1 MSAPHVSKPVEFG
14 DPKLG
19 DFCVEY
25 PNGLVDLSRSNHLDH
40 QKPSDIDTTEEP
52 GAQPGSSVTTP
63 PLRPGQLDIPVT
75 GDKTV
80 RLDTK
85 KTAFVIIDMQNFF
98 LHQDIRDH
106 PKGLACVDPLMKVV
120 PFFRDNNIKILWVN
134 WGLGD
139 DELNTIPSSLARGFN
154 ANHGNRGFGSKLRG
168 EFGRVLIKGE
178 KNTELYGPLQGLFE
192 DGRDRGT
199 DFWIYKNR
207 MSGLWNQTPL
217 EHLLKENGIRT
228 LLFAGVY
235 ADDCV
240 LGTIIDA
247 NHKGYDCIL
256 VEDTTATT
264 SPDVTYEAVLY
275 NTGNTYGFVT
285 STDKVLGSK

>member
-14 DPKLG
+14 DPKSG

-25 PNGLVDLSRSNHLDH
+25 PNGLVDLSRTNHLEH
-40 QKPSDIDTTEEP
+40 QKRSD
-52 GAQPGSSVTTP
+52 PGSSVTTP
-63 PLRPGQLDIPVT
+63 TLRPGQLDIPVT

-80 RLDTK
+80 RLDTD

-120 PFFRDNNIKILWVN
+120 PFFRDKNIKILWVN
-134 WGLGD
+134 WGFGD
-139 DELNTIPSSLARGFN
+139 DELRSIPPSLARGFN

-168 EFGRVLIKGE
+168 GFGRVLIKGE

-192 DGRDRGT
+192 DGRDKGT

-217 EHLLKENGIRT
+217 EDFLKENEIKT
-228 LLFAGVY
+228 LLFAGVN

-256 VEDTTATT
+256 IEDTTATT
-264 SPDVTYEAVLY
+264 SPDITYQAVLY
-275 NTGNTYGFVT
+275 NAGNTKC
-285 STDKVLGSK
+285 SMVLNPLMSKICDV